1 MGMAP
6 FTARCN
12 RRCLLIAIV
21 TPQRRLHNFRPRPL
35 HQRPVALPHTASFK
49 LSAPT
54 CVHSS
59 SQNARLWFVP
69 IVQELRD
76 LSRKY
81 RDPISVAE
89 KVQDVIFGS
98 VASIGFWRSASGV
111 GFNVTH
117 PGLTF
122 PAQALTDPIGDVEAT
137 EFVAPVAVGRH
148 RAHGLR
154 LATKMKAAMFK
165 GAHGEI

>member
-1 MGMAP
+1 MP
-6 FTARCN
+6 F
-12 RRCLLIAIV
+12 
-21 TPQRRLHNFRPRPL
+21 
-35 HQRPVALPHTASFK
+35 
-49 LSAPT
+49 
-54 CVHSS
+54 
-59 SQNARLWFVP
+59 
-69 IVQELRD
+69 VQALRD
-76 LSRKY
+76 LSRKCG
-81 RDPISVAE
+81 DPIRVPE
-89 KVQDVIFGS
+89 NGEDVLFGT

-117 PGLTF
+117 PDLTF